1 MVFTAVNYFRIGKI
15 INTQG
20 LKGEVRV
27 LPLTDDVKRF
37 DDAKFVFIDDQKLI
51 KTDVEHVRYQKDL
64 VIIKFK
70 NIDTI
75 EDAEK
80 LKNTYIL
87 IDRKN
92 AIKLSNDRYFV
103 CDIIGL
109 LVYSTDDCF
118 YGEITDVI
126 QTGSNDVYVVKNHN
140 KEILIPALKT
150 VVKEIDI
157 NNGRMVV
164 ELPEGLI

>member
-20 LKGEVRV
+20 IKGEVRV
-27 LPLTDDVKRF
+27 LPLTDDIKRF
-37 DDAKFVFIDDQKLI
+37 DDIKFVFIDDHKLI
-51 KTDVEHVRYQKDL
+51 KTDVEYVRYQKDL

-70 NIDTI
+70 NIDNI
-75 EDAEK
+75 EDVEK

-87 IDRKN
+87 IDREN

-109 LVYSTDDCF
+109 LVYSTDNCF

-126 QTGSNDVYVVKNHN
+126 QTGSNDVYVVKNED

-150 VVKEIDI
+150 IVKEIDI
-157 NNGRMVV
+157 NNGRIIV